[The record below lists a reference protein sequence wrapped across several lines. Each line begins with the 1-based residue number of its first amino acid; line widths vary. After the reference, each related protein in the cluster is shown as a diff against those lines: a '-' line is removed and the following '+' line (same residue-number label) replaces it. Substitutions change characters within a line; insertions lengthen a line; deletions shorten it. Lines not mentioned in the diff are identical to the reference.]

1 MTGPHMKHLLR
12 SVCLSLLVAAPT
24 FAGPNEDLAAF
35 QAFYLKRFPKL
46 ELQAHKDGVYAID
59 AAKREQWLEM
69 EEFPPYE
76 IAVDD
81 GAELY
86 AEAFPNGNSYADC
99 LGENAP
105 AIMSNYPRFDAE
117 KGSVETLEQVLNSC
131 RVKNGLQ
138 ALDYLGEDMAA
149 ITAFIAME
157 SRGMI
162 TNVVVPDD
170 ERAVA
175 AYEAGKQ
182 FFYERRG
189 QLNFACSSCHVES
202 AGRMLRA
209 ERLSAAIGHT
219 THWPVYRGKWERVGS
234 LHKRFQE
241 CNVQVRA
248 EPFEAQSEAYRNLEF
263 FLTFMSNGME
273 LNGPASRK

>member
-1 MTGPHMKHLLR
+1 MKHLLC
-12 SVCLSLLVAAPT
+12 SVFLSCLVATPT

-35 QAFYLKRFPKL
+35 QAFYLKRFPQL
-46 ELQAHKDGVYAID
+46 ELQAHQDGAYALD
-59 AAKREQWLEM
+59 EAKREQWLEM

-81 GAELY
+81 GTELY
-86 AEAFPNGNSYADC
+86 AETFPNGKSYADC

-105 AIMSNYPRFDAE
+105 AIKQNYPRFDAE
-117 KGSVETLEQVLNSC
+117 KGTVETLEQVLNSC
-131 RVKNGLQ
+131 RVENGLP

-149 ITAFIAME
+149 IMAFIAME
-157 SRGMI
+157 SRGLK
-162 TNVVVPDD
+162 TNVLIPDD
-170 ERAVA
+170 KRAIA
-175 AYEAGKQ
+175 AYDAGKQ

-189 QLNFACSSCHVES
+189 QLNFACSTCHVES

-219 THWPVYRGKWERVGS
+219 THWPVYRGKWERVGT

-248 EPFEAQSEAYRNLEF
+248 EQFEAQSEIYRNLEY